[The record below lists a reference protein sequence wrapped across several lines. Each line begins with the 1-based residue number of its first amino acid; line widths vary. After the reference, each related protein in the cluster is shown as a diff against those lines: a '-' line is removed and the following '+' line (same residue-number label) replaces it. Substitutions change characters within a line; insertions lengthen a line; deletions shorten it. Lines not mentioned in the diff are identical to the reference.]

1 MPLLNTSPVDVRSL
15 ARLRDEAAAQQAEL
29 VRVLRNTKVTRQ
41 EAALS
46 NGVRLTKRERLVAI
60 CLTVTTEFKAEPAT
74 AWLLRMKKKKKYPGI
89 AAQAWTEAAE
99 DAVLGATDAELAM
112 HVAPIAEEHAR
123 AVKEACRWKQGWEA
137 AAWVAALNADHGLA
151 PSTRSVVEKARAAA
165 GAPGLHSAEAVTAP
179 AAPVPDKL
187 RKWGMRGRRC
197 FRAGLGKFS
206 AHDQPSASELHAK
219 VGPGPKQVAPISAL
233 SLPKIE
239 TGAAKAAAKTRP
251 FSGLE
256 KRPAATNLNIKS
268 VRFPAAKM
276 GSRK

>member
-60 CLTVTTEFKAEPAT
+60 CLTVTAEFKAEPAT
-74 AWLLRMKKKKKYPGI
+74 AWLLHMKKKKYPGI

-112 HVAPIAEEHAR
+112 HVAPIAEEHAG
-123 AVKEACRWKQGWEA
+123 AVKEACRWRQGWDA

-165 GAPGLHSAEAVTAP
+165 GAPGLHSAESVTAP
-179 AAPVPDKL
+179 AAPVPHKL
-187 RKWGMRGRRC
+187 RKWGMRWRRR
-197 FRAGLGKFS
+197 FRARLGKFS
-206 AHDQPSASELHAK
+206 AHDQPSASELQAK
-219 VGPGPKQVAPISAL
+219 VSPGPKPVAPTPAFSV
-233 SLPKIE
+233 PKSE
-239 TGAAKAAAKTRP
+239 P
-251 FSGLE
+251 
-256 KRPAATNLNIKS
+256 
-268 VRFPAAKM
+268 
-276 GSRK
+276 